1 MNFKKQAEKLERLL
15 EEEFENKKPIVIL
28 SDNSLVYRNYRIKRN
43 KHNLYELRHLSGDLI
58 DRFRL
63 KVTALLAAKF
73 YGTTRFD
80 RFKEVQNL
88 DIDYWTNS
96 IDAVIFKHKLNHT
109 SDIVKK
115 DVFSARFQLTK
126 HRAENSKQEI
136 IRMFRYNF
144 G

>member
-15 EEEFENKKPIVIL
+15 EEEFKTKKPIISL
-28 SDNSLVYRNYRIKRN
+28 PDNSLVYKNYKIIRN
-43 KHNLYELRHLSGDLI
+43 KHNLYELRHISGDLI
-58 DRFRL
+58 DYFKL

-96 IDAVIFKHKLNHT
+96 IDSVIFKYKLDNT
-109 SDIVKK
+109 KDSIKRDI
-115 DVFSARFQLTK
+115 FSARWQLTY
-126 HRAENSKQEI
+126 HRAENSKQVI
-136 IRMFRYNF
+136 TRMFRYNF